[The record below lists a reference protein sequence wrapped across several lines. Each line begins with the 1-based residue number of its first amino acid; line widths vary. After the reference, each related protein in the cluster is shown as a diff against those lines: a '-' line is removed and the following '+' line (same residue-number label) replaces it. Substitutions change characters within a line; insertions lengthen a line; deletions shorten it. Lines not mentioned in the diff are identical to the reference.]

1 MISYPGCA
9 TVLAKGVG
17 SYGQTIVFHFSDD
30 STLTLTNSD
39 ILGDTGVEIEDAVS
53 SQDSI
58 QIGATIINQCTF
70 TIANFNG
77 TYDNKDF
84 MGARFTVS
92 ISIKRETGQ
101 VVSATKGTFYVV
113 EQKFAESAITIIG
126 YDAMH
131 LLDKPFSSVQITY
144 PTSLGSVLGM
154 VASACGVTMVVPQAF
169 GSITV
174 NSAPSSSA
182 VTCREVVSWAAQ
194 MLGYFART
202 DVNGV
207 IRFGWYDLDTL
218 GNDSASSTL
227 YHTIQSTFS
236 RQISKAD
243 VTITGIKI
251 VIDESNSVKSGTDDY
266 MLEISGNEFI
276 TAANAQTILSNLATK
291 LIGMTFRKMDIS
303 HLSDPR
309 MEAGDVFKLVVG
321 SNHYWGIV
329 SYTKFTAGGSQ
340 VTRSDAED
348 PVYVQSTRYTQVT
361 KLAAQTA
368 ADIAKEADARQ
379 TAIDHA
385 TDMIT
390 GATGGNYIEIIDT
403 QTNKPVGWA
412 IIDADNIADATN
424 VWRFTAGGL
433 GHSHSGWDGP
443 YSDIALTADGHI
455 NADLITVGTLRSLQ
469 IINGNN
475 GEFSVDTNGN
485 VIAKAI
491 SIQGGSINIT
501 TQTDSYDV
509 IQLNY
514 QQNGEIK
521 KTYQAPLGFYVESS
535 AVDPDTQ
542 QTTSYRSV
550 SQAGGLLYY
559 IDNVVR
565 GMHTPTSVQFASAA
579 GVTTA
584 AYGSS
589 FWALYD
595 ASGTGR
601 LYTTATNVL
610 CFDDAAGVARARFG
624 ESDFNLYGSDGKRRY
639 RQTTTSFYLNDNTE
653 QTRFQIEAQRLS
665 MFSASG
671 AALLRLGVSDGLKIY
686 DSAGSI
692 ARAESGTGGVKVR
705 NSSGDVVAELN
716 STYGI
721 GISNTSGSFGL
732 MIDGV
737 GYSQATGS
745 WGFKEITTSDNRKVR
760 VPSFTVTAETA
771 RIPANSNLD
780 NYMTN
785 GNYVCYNADASS
797 ITNTPYTSAF
807 MLNVALYAPNGGD
820 ATSGIVVQTLYPGN
834 STINSIYVR
843 RRYGSSFGAWR
854 EYIGNSESSAN
865 ISSGASSTFTFL
877 GNGALV
883 YAKRGSDYLLAVVD
897 YWTAGAVTIASSG
910 TTVTITHAASSKD
923 VTITNARSS
932 GAVQCGF
939 FGV

>member
-17 SYGQTIVFHFSDD
+17 SYGQTIVFHFSDN
-30 STLTLTNSD
+30 STLTLTNEN

-92 ISIKRETGQ
+92 ISITRETGQ

-131 LLDKPFSSVQITY
+131 LLDKPLSIANIQY
-144 PTSLGSVLGM
+144 PTSLGSLLGR
-154 VASACGVTMVVPQAF
+154 VASACGVTMDIPGAY
-169 GSITV
+169 GDWTIS
-174 NSAPSSSA
+174 SAPTSDA

-194 MLGYFART
+194 FYGYNAR
-202 DVNGV
+202 VNANGV
-207 IRFGWYDLDTL
+207 LKFTWYDLTTL
-218 GNDSASSTL
+218 GNESASSTL

-266 MLEISGNEFI
+266 MLEIKGNEFI
-276 TAANAQTILSNLATK
+276 TAANAQTILTNLATK
-291 LIGMTFRKMDIS
+291 LVGMTFRKMDIS

-348 PVYVQSTRYTQVT
+348 PVYVQSTRFSPVT

-403 QTNKPVGWA
+403 QTNKPIGWA

-475 GEFSVDTNGN
+475 GEFSVDANGN

-559 IDNVVR
+559 IDTILRAV
-565 GMHTPTSVQFASAA
+565 
-579 GVTTA
+579 
-584 AYGSS
+584 YGATQI
-589 FWALYD
+589 ALYD
-595 ASGTGR
+595 ANGKQRYLQTISA
-601 LYTTATNVL
+601 YYIK
-610 CFDDAAGVARARFG
+610 DA
-624 ESDFNLYGSDGKRRY
+624 
-639 RQTTTSFYLNDNTE
+639 TE
-653 QTRFQIEAQRLS
+653 QVRFLAEAQKVTMLS
-665 MFSASG
+665 SSG
-671 AALLRLGVSDGLKIY
+671 ATLLELGVSGGLKLY
-686 DSAGSI
+686 SSD
-692 ARAESGTGGVKVR
+692 GTVVRTEATTDGVKVR
-705 NSSGDVVAELN
+705 NSSGTVTAELN

-721 GISNTSGSFGL
+721 GISNAAGSFGL
-732 MIDGV
+732 MIDGA
-737 GYSQATGS
+737 GYSQANGS

-760 VPSFTVTAETA
+760 VPSFTVTDETA

-780 NYMTN
+780 TYMTN

-797 ITNTPYTSAF
+797 IANTPYTSAF

-820 ATSGIVVQTLYPGN
+820 STSGIVVQTLYPGN

-910 TTVTITHAASSKD
+910 TTVTITHSASSKD
-923 VTITNARSS
+923 VVVTNARSS